1 MQNHKTKLMTPTI
14 SEMKSILLEN
24 AVIQDND
31 YDNENEDFETESL
44 YDLFLMMKNV
54 NIDGKNTRLFF
65 DITNDS
71 NCLSRENFEFITD
84 VNFKEDL
91 SKLKSTIQ
99 NLSTEQKALFEIFMN
114 TMIVKYPGYQ
124 NDFNLIRSLF

>member
-71 NCLSRENFEFITD
+71 NCLSDI
-84 VNFKEDL
+84 NFKEDL

-114 TMIVKYPGYQ
+114 TLIVKYPGYQ

>member
-1 MQNHKTKLMTPTI
+1 MIETKTI

-31 YDNENEDFETESL
+31 DDNEHEDFEIESL

-54 NIDGKNTRLFF
+54 NIDGKNIRLFHE
-65 DITNDS
+65 ITNYA
-71 NCLSRENFEFITD
+71 NCISDTNITQNLSE
-84 VNFKEDL
+84 
-91 SKLKSTIQ
+91 LKSYIQ
-99 NLSTEQKALFEIFMN
+99 NLSTEQKALFEIYMN

>member
-71 NCLSRENFEFITD
+71 NCLSDI
-84 VNFKEDL
+84 NFKEDL

-114 TMIVKYPGYQ
+114 TIIVKYPGYQ

>member
-1 MQNHKTKLMTPTI
+1 MTI

-65 DITNDS
+65 DITNEV
-71 NCLSRENFEFITD
+71 NCASEIS
-84 VNFKEDL
+84 DL
-91 SKLKSTIQ
+91 TTELISYIQ

-114 TMIVKYPGYQ
+114 TLIIKYPGYQ
-124 NDFNLIRSLF
+124 NNFNLIRSLF

>member
-71 NCLSRENFEFITD
+71 NCLSDI
-84 VNFKEDL
+84 NFKEDL

>member
-71 NCLSRENFEFITD
+71 NCLSDI
-84 VNFKEDL
+84 NFKEDL
-91 SKLKSTIQ
+91 SKLKSNIQ

>member
-1 MQNHKTKLMTPTI
+1 MITFMQNHKTKLMTPTI

-71 NCLSRENFEFITD
+71 NCLSDI
-84 VNFKEDL
+84 NFKEDL